1 MKGITTRGGE
11 DVSTFTKNRDIICIV
26 QVRILNPFL
35 YVIDPET
42 IVSILP
48 PSGPASRNHEY
59 TVYVFFFMYMFFF
72 QKSWSPLQD

>member
-48 PSGPASRNHEY
+48 PSGPTSRH
-59 TVYVFFFMYMFFF
+59 
-72 QKSWSPLQD
+72 QKKKLGIS